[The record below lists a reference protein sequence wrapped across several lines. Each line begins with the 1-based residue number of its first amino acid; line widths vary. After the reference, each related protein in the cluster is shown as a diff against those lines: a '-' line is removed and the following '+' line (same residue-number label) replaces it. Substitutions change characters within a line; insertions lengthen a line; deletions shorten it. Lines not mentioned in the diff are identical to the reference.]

1 MENRKIYVLLTQF
14 PGFSSKALR
23 IWTQCPYTHVSIGLD
38 EDMNTY
44 YSFVFKGFII
54 EDIDRYNR
62 PGRPPFPCELYSME
76 VSEETYQEVRDYI
89 DTFVRKRSRLHYSRV
104 GLALSLAGIPWK
116 IKDGYIC
123 SYFVAEIL
131 QKCTGAKLKKHSM
144 LCMPKDFSRSRH
156 LKMVFRG
163 DLQRY
168 SRRFGKQAY
177 ST

>member
-1 MENRKIYVLLTQF
+1 MASRKIFVLLTQF
-14 PGFSSKALR
+14 PGRGAMALR
-23 IWTQCPYTHVSIGLD
+23 YWSCCPYTHVSIGLD
-38 EDMNTY
+38 EDMNTF

-62 PGRPPFPCELYSME
+62 PGRKPFPCALYSME
-76 VSEETYQEVRDYI
+76 VSEETYREVREYI
-89 DTFVRKRSRLHYSRV
+89 GTFVRKRSRLHYSRI

-131 QKCTGAKLKKHSM
+131 QKCTDAHLKKHST
-144 LCMPKDFSRSRH
+144 LCMPKDFSRSQD
-156 LKMVFRG
+156 LQMVFRG
-163 DLQRY
+163 DLLHY

-177 ST
+177 SL